1 MTEGRS
7 QIGHGVWVGRAA
19 LLGGLIYMVQR
30 VTFQLH
36 ESLPLCPDSLFTCFF
51 FFLKTLILQMAFC
64 ILQCCS
70 QCLHPIS

>member
-51 FFLKTLILQMAFC
+51 FF
-64 ILQCCS
+64 
-70 QCLHPIS
+70 